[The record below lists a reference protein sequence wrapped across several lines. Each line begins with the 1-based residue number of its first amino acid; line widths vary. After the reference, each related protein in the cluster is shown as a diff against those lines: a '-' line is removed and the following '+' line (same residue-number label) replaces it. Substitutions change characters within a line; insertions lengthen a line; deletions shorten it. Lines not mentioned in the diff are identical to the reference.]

1 MVEGSL
7 WPSECLA
14 RSLNSEGEPGR
25 GLTGERVHGEP
36 ATTRTRRVKYTCV
49 IQEFIEHFTYGG
61 IFLVLLLGGL
71 GAPIPEELPVLAAGA
86 LARQGV
92 IRWWIGL
99 PLCIAGVLLGDVVL
113 YAAGHHWGE
122 RLLGW
127 RIVRRVLTEAREHQL
142 VSAYHRHGVKIV
154 LIARHVMGLR
164 AAAFLTAGI
173 ARLPFWKFLL
183 VDAAAASVGVPLS
196 FALAY
201 FFTDQLQ
208 AILEDV
214 HRVERWLLLAGFVA
228 LAAWLMRL
236 VWRKNRETLAAEA
249 GEDSVL

>member
-1 MVEGSL
+1 MAFRM
-7 WPSECLA
+7 PA

-36 ATTRTRRVKYTCV
+36 ATTRTRRVKYTHV

-61 IFLVLLLGGL
+61 ILLVLLLGGL
-71 GAPIPEELPVLAAGA
+71 GAPVPEELPVLAAGA
-86 LARQGV
+86 LAREAV
-92 IRWWIGL
+92 IRWWIAL
-99 PLCIAGVLLGDVVL
+99 PLCLVGVLAGDVVL
-113 YAAGHHWGE
+113 YWAGHHWGE

-127 RIVRRVLTEAREHQL
+127 RVVRFVLTEGRERHL
-142 VSAYHRHGVKIV
+142 LSAYRRHGVKIV
-154 LIARHVMGLR
+154 VIARHVVGLR

-183 VDAAAASVGVPLS
+183 VDAAAACVGVPLS
-196 FALAY
+196 FGLAY

-208 AILEDV
+208 DILHDV
-214 HRVERWLLLAGFVA
+214 HRAERWLVLLALVT
-228 LAAWLMRL
+228 LAAWLTVRA
-236 VWRKNRETLAAEA
+236 WRRNRAALARER

>member
-1 MVEGSL
+1 M

-36 ATTRTRRVKYTCV
+36 ATTRTRRVQYTCV

-61 IFLVLLLGGL
+61 IFLVLVLAGL

-86 LARQGV
+86 LAREGV
-92 IRWWIGL
+92 IRWWMAL
-99 PLCIAGVLLGDVVL
+99 PLCVIGVVVGDVLL
-113 YAAGHHWGE
+113 YSAGHHWGA
-122 RLLGW
+122 RLLRW
-127 RIVRRVLTEAREHQL
+127 RVVRGVLTEPREQRL
-142 VSAYHRHGVKIV
+142 AAAYQRHGVKIV
-154 LIARHVMGLR
+154 LVARHVMGLR

-173 ARLPFWKFLL
+173 VRLPFWKFLL
-183 VDAAAASVGVPLS
+183 VDAGAACVGVPMA
-196 FALAY
+196 FGLAY

-208 AILEDV
+208 TIVADV
-214 HRVERWLLLAGFVA
+214 HRVERWLLLAGFVI

-236 VWRKNRETLAAEA
+236 VWRKNRETLAGEA